1 MKILAVNSARSIWL
15 VRMLRLNPRGRN
27 LVPAVVGLVERYKFS
42 KLPPANSLAI
52 QPLDLKFEGG
62 VFVGSDGTP
71 LAVTLSIL
79 DDGIIAETRASTD
92 ECDNF
97 LEDALS
103 WASAEYGLPHY
114 SELSIER
121 LYASEL
127 TVQLDLS
134 ANLFGQRFSGYA
146 ERLRRGVT
154 NNLGIPMEL
163 TALHFGP
170 DPSLT
175 RKVAP
180 VKVERL
186 ANVPF
191 DRNEYL
197 SVAPVPTSE
206 HVELLQA
213 MEQFGSDVPLLN
225 SEKA

>member
-15 VRMLRLNPRGRN
+15 VSTLRLNPRGRS
-27 LVPAVVGLVERYKFS
+27 LVPAVVGLAERYKFS
-42 KLPPANSLAI
+42 KLPPANSLAT

-62 VFVGSDGTP
+62 VFVASDETP
-71 LAVTLSIL
+71 LAVSLSIL
-79 DDGIIAETRASTD
+79 DDGMIAETRASTD
-92 ECDNF
+92 ESDKF

-103 WASAEYGLPHY
+103 WASTEYGLPDY
-114 SELSIER
+114 SELGIQR

-134 ANLFGQRFSGYA
+134 ANLFSQKFSGYTD
-146 ERLRRGVT
+146 RLRGGVS
-154 NNLGIPMEL
+154 NNPRIPMEL

-175 RKVAP
+175 KRVAP
-180 VKVERL
+180 FKVERL

-191 DRNEYL
+191 DRKEYY

-206 HVELLQA
+206 HIELLQA
-213 MEQFGSDVPLLN
+213 MEHFDSVKRD
-225 SEKA
+225 